1 MAEEP
6 PQKPQPRVEAVVID
20 PRLDPKVQQKVIEAE
35 VGNAKAGR
43 MVGLIVIALGVL
55 LTLLGA
61 TGAVDMHLGGMGLD
75 AKVTNAAPG
84 VVAMVIGGFIVWRS
98 NLRIDAA
105 RAGK

>member
-6 PQKPQPRVEAVVID
+6 PPVEKRVEEVVID
-20 PRLDPKVQQKVIEAE
+20 PRLDPSVQRRVIEAE
-35 VGNAKAGR
+35 VRNARNGR
-43 MVGLIVIALGVL
+43 MAGVIVIVLGVG

-84 VVAMVIGGFIVWRS
+84 VVAMVIGLVIVWRT

-105 RAGK
+105 RGGK